1 MLSQVRWSHLQSFNR
16 SPLLS
21 NNILMYVLAPGCI
34 RGTTRLSFKMTK
46 TGHRLVHHIHWV
58 YQIRGTKAWMKKG
71 RARVKKN
78 HTAPF
83 QFSGFTYQD
92 NLKHYLVLLIN
103 LIRFISLFPN
113 NLSTNPKFCNGVMMK
128 WTSRENA
135 SQNKIDQFAE
145 ELQKLTSWIY
155 KLQ

>member
-1 MLSQVRWSHLQSFNR
+1 
-16 SPLLS
+16 
-21 NNILMYVLAPGCI
+21 
-34 RGTTRLSFKMTK
+34 
-46 TGHRLVHHIHWV
+46 
-58 YQIRGTKAWMKKG
+58 MKKG
-71 RARVKKN
+71 RARAKKKQK
-78 HTAPF
+78 HTSPF
-83 QFSGFTYQD
+83 HFSGFTYQD

-103 LIRFISLFPN
+103 LISIISLFPN